1 MHRPAAALAVVLT
14 ISLLAGQRLPQA
26 QSPARAAPRA
36 IPAEALNR
44 ARAQGT
50 VRVLLRLNVP
60 VSPEASVGA
69 ARALSQRA
77 SIAAAQSAVFARL
90 GRPGFGPARRFASV
104 PYLALEADEADLR
117 ALAALP
123 EVQEIR
129 IDRLSAPTLS
139 ESLWLTEAAAAAAN
153 ARTGAGMTLAF
164 LDTGID
170 KSHPHLAGR
179 VVSEACYSTTVAGV
193 SDTLCPGGGESA
205 IGPDAG
211 RPCPLEGCDH
221 GTHVAGIAAGAGGVA
236 RSAAIIAI
244 QVFSSVYTD
253 CGWEPIPCARAYDS
267 DIIAGLE
274 RVYALRATYNI
285 AAVNLSLGR
294 DLFTGAC
301 DGEPVKP
308 MIDQLRAAGI
318 ATIAAAGNDASSV
331 GLSVPACVTST
342 ISVGSTTDGSS
353 GDPPDLVS
361 TFTNTNAYLTLLA
374 PGETITS
381 TAPGGGFA
389 TLNGTSQ
396 AAPHVTGAWAILKE
410 SNPAA
415 SVSAIATALVATG
428 KAIVDPRNRLTKPR
442 IRIMAALSALP
453 PACTFTIAP
462 ARVIVP
468 RAGGSAAITVAASQ
482 PNCTWTIAKGNTWWV
497 SSPSEG
503 NTERGTQTFV
513 VNVGFN
519 PGARRAGLI
528 TVAGTV
534 VTIEQ
539 GGGTPGDVNGDGRA
553 DLIWQHQTAGSLA
566 VWFLDGRTVV
576 NSGAFSLDPS
586 TDPLWRAAGS
596 GDVNGDGATDLVWQH
611 AVTGSLAVWFLSGTQ
626 VVATL
631 PLSIE
636 RVPDTDW
643 QIRGVGDT
651 NGDGFADLLW
661 QHRSQGWLAVWLMAG
676 ATVVET
682 RYLTLDRVAD
692 ADWQIAAAGDAD
704 GDGRADII
712 WQHQTSGALAVWF
725 LDGARVLWT
734 TRLSVDRVAD
744 TTWKLRGA
752 GDANG
757 DGRADLLWQHQTS
770 GAIGVWYLLGA
781 QVIEQWR
788 VTADPISDANWVI
801 VGPG

>member
-26 QSPARAAPRA
+26 QAPARTIPAP
-36 IPAEALNR
+36 IPAEALTR

-50 VRVLLRLNVP
+50 VRILLRLNVP
-60 VSPEASVGA
+60 VAPEASVGA

-77 SIAAAQSAVFARL
+77 SIAAAQSTVLSRL
-90 GRPGFGPARRFASV
+90 GRAAFVPARRFAFV

-117 ALAALP
+117 SLAALP

-129 IDRLSAPTLS
+129 LDRLSAPTLN

-205 IGPDAG
+205 VGPDAG
-211 RPCPLEGCDH
+211 RPCPLPGCEH

-236 RSAAIIAI
+236 RSASIISI

-274 RVYALRATYNI
+274 RVYALRGTYDI

-294 DLFTGAC
+294 DLYTGAC
-301 DGEPVKP
+301 NGEPVKP

-318 ATIAAAGNDASSV
+318 ATIVAAGNDASPV
-331 GLSVPACVTST
+331 GLSVPACVTSA

-353 GDPPDLVS
+353 GAPPDLVS
-361 TFTNTNAYLTLLA
+361 TFTNNNAFLTLLA
-374 PGETITS
+374 PGEAITS

-389 TLNGTSQ
+389 ILNGTSQ

-410 SNPAA
+410 RNRAA
-415 SVSAIATALVATG
+415 TVSAIATALISTG
-428 KAIVDPRNRLTKPR
+428 KAIVDPRNGLTKPR
-442 IRIMAALSALP
+442 IRIMAAWSALP

-462 ARVIVP
+462 PRVILP
-468 RAGGSAAITVAASQ
+468 RAGGSATITVTASQ
-482 PNCTWTIAKGNTWWV
+482 PSCTWTLAKGNTWWV
-497 SSPSEG
+497 SSAIEG
-503 NTERGTQTFV
+503 TTQRGTQTFV
-513 VNVGFN
+513 VHVGFN
-519 PGARRAGLI
+519 PGGRRAGVVTI
-528 TVAGTV
+528 AGTV

-539 GGGTPGDVNGDGRA
+539 GGGVPGDVNGDARA

-566 VWFLDGRTVV
+566 VWFLEGRTLV
-576 NSGAFSLDPS
+576 NSGAFSLDVS
-586 TDPLWRAAGS
+586 TDPLWRVAGS
-596 GDVNGDGATDLVWQH
+596 GDVNGDGVTDLVWQH
-611 AVTGSLAVWFLSGTQ
+611 AATGSLAVWLLSGAQ

-631 PLSIE
+631 PLSID
-636 RVPDTDW
+636 RMADANW

-661 QHRSQGWLAVWLMAG
+661 QHRTQGWLAVWLMAG

-682 RYLTLDRVAD
+682 RYLSLDRVAD
-692 ADWQIAAAGDAD
+692 TDWQIAAAGDAD

-734 TRLSVDRVAD
+734 TRLSVDRLAD
-744 TTWKLRGA
+744 TAWKLRGA
-752 GDANG
+752 GDTNG
-757 DGRADLLWQHQTS
+757 DGRADLLWQHQPT
-770 GAIGVWYLLGA
+770 GAVGVWYLEGP

-788 VTADPISDANWVI
+788 VAADPIGDANWVI